1 MIPEPQHRS
10 FFKSPWLWTF
20 LALVLIVAFA
30 AFVRPMAGPL
40 TSAEAAVTV
49 DESAQT
55 VHVIAENKAL
65 SQPQAFE
72 SEANTTQI
80 TDEET
85 ETTFVA
91 DTPSSDNCIACH
103 TDEEKLKELAEEPE
117 EVKSAEAEGEG

>member
-30 AFVRPMAGPL
+30 AFVRPMAGPS
-40 TSAEAAVTV
+40 TSAAVAV
-49 DESAQT
+49 DESVQT
-55 VHVIAENKAL
+55 AHVITENKTL
-65 SQPQAFE
+65 SQPQT
-72 SEANTTQI
+72 SEIATNTLQT
-80 TDEET
+80 TEEET
-85 ETTFVA
+85 ETTLIA

-103 TDEEKLKELAEEPE
+103 TDEEKLKEVAEEPE

>member
-30 AFVRPMAGPL
+30 AFVRPMAGPS
-40 TSAEAAVTV
+40 TSAAVAV
-49 DESAQT
+49 DESVQT
-55 VHVIAENKAL
+55 AHVITENKTL
-65 SQPQAFE
+65 SQPKT
-72 SEANTTQI
+72 SEIATNTLQT
-80 TDEET
+80 TEEET
-85 ETTFVA
+85 ETTLIA

-103 TDEEKLKELAEEPE
+103 TDEEKLKEVAEEPE